1 MRRRNFDAGWG
12 KFVIFGVRKFMRIE
26 LYMYGKQVLAPI
38 VCVCVWRRDQA
49 TESKWVLHKSR
60 QTRVDSMVVAAAAA
74 AAVMLVCDSTEIKIG
89 IYP

>member
-12 KFVIFGVRKFMRIE
+12 KFVIFCVRKFMRIE
-26 LYMYGKQVLAPI
+26 ALYVRQTSTCTY
-38 VCVCVWRRDQA
+38 CVCVRRDQA

-60 QTRVDSMVVAAAAA
+60 QTRVDSMVVVVVAAA